1 MSNDECA
8 LSAHDLLRTTYLV
21 AHVAHARVK
30 ARAPRP
36 RRHHLHLRRRRL
48 RLLRV
53 GGRRRGARRA
63 GARRGACRG
72 GALARVL
79 VRVGDALAVA
89 GVVR

>member
-1 MSNDECA
+1 MSNNECA
-8 LSAHDLLRTTYLV
+8 LSAYALLRTMYLV
-21 AHVAHARVK
+21 AHVAHSRVE

-79 VRVGDALAVA
+79 VRVGDALAVEC
-89 GVVR
+89 GE